1 MLLIT
6 LNAAQQV
13 CSSFLSYICIMSFV
27 DSSEILLF
35 CLVDI
40 VGGLFYCLILHNFFW
55 QSHSLQC
62 TESFMRENVV
72 EELQQMQPDD
82 ETKQK
87 MLDILKRFH
96 SEEETD
102 SMDVDGMLLY
112 FCLLWECWLLLTVGE
127 NITRN

>member
-1 MLLIT
+1 MKIPQRFFYL
-6 LNAAQQV
+6 
-13 CSSFLSYICIMSFV
+13 
-27 DSSEILLF
+27 
-35 CLVDI
+35 CLVGI
-40 VGGLFYCLILHNFFW
+40 GGGLFYCLILHNFFW

-127 NITRN
+127 NIT

>member
-1 MLLIT
+1 MQPNKCVL
-6 LNAAQQV
+6 V
-13 CSSFLSYICIMSFV
+13 SYPRFV
-27 DSSEILLF
+27 SYHLKIPQRFFYLF
-35 CLVDI
+35 LVDI
-40 VGGLFYCLILHNFFW
+40 VGGLFYCLILHKFFW

-112 FCLLWECWLLLTVGE
+112 FCLLWECWLLLNIGE
-127 NITRN
+127 NIT